1 MAKIREKTNK
11 NQKSNE
17 KNLLHSMIMGLA
29 LAYAL
34 TSIVFIA
41 YGIILTYTWANE
53 QHISTVALLTTL
65 VSAGFAGYEAAGGAN
80 ERGLLWGL
88 AEGGLYAGVLFI
100 IGFFATNAF
109 SFDMGEII
117 TLAVSLSAGGI
128 GGIMGIN
135 AKK

>member
-1 MAKIREKTNK
+1 MAKIREKTSK
-11 NQKSNE
+11 NQKNDE

-65 VSAGFAGYEAAGGAN
+65 ASAGFAGHESARGAN

-88 AEGGLYAGVLFI
+88 VEGGLYAAILFI
-100 IGFFATNAF
+100 IGFFATNSF
-109 SFDMGEII
+109 SFDISKII

-128 GGIMGIN
+128 GGIIGIN